1 LSEIS
6 DQKQL
11 QSRDEL
17 ALMSRQRVGVALVV
31 AAYALLLYISLSA
44 PFYARAH
51 PHLDPVLLAQYA
63 SPWPVAMG
71 CALAVAGIVLALI
84 PLRRGEQ
91 WALWTQLAVL
101 IILLVTRAVT
111 DPRCLMVLDPHQH
124 GCHTFMIAV
133 ALGVIGL
140 VLARK

>member
-1 LSEIS
+1 
-6 DQKQL
+6 
-11 QSRDEL
+11 
-17 ALMSRQRVGVALVV
+17 
-31 AAYALLLYISLSA
+31 
-44 PFYARAH
+44 
-51 PHLDPVLLAQYA
+51 
-63 SPWPVAMG
+63 MG